1 MYHDLQLGYQ
11 VNPNIN
17 LYLGVNNLFDQK
29 APILGQGTQYG
40 GTGINT
46 ASEAYDV
53 TGRYY
58 YLGLRASF

>member
-1 MYHDLQLGYQ
+1 ML
-11 VNPNIN
+11 P
-17 LYLGVNNLFDQK
+17 
-29 APILGQGTQYG
+29 QGTVSG

-58 YLGLRASF
+58 FAGVTMRF